1 MWIRCLLRM
10 KKTDD
15 EIEIISLEDG
25 VKGFSK
31 SLSLHWWF
39 IWIILFSNCQYKT
52 YQTYRMC
59 KKAKQIWRAVYH
71 YFQTYPKWASWRL
84 CGTSGARWCRG
95 GHTGSSP
102 WRSSSRPR
110 DCRGCRGTRTWGWE
124 LVTNVT
130 TSCHMSLVRTREA
143 HNCESR
149 LWYYTWA

>member
-1 MWIRCLLRM
+1 M
-10 KKTDD
+10 KKNRWWDRDYQLGGWGERVFNSEVIVTALV
-15 EIEIISLEDG
+15 ISLFYFYRYFLLTHHMCQKDMM
-25 VKGFSK
+25 S
-31 SLSLHWWF
+31 SLSLF
-39 IWIILFSNCQYKT
+39 LT
-52 YQTYRMC
+52 YLE
-59 KKAKQIWRAVYH
+59 
-71 YFQTYPKWASWRL
+71 WASSRP

-110 DCRGCRGTRTWGWE
+110 DCRGCRGTHTWGWE

-149 LWYYTWA
+149 LWYMYTWAQSSFPSYNSD

>member
-10 KKTDD
+10 KKQMMRSRLSAWKT
-15 EIEIISLEDG
+15 G
-25 VKGFSK
+25 WKGFRNHS
-31 SLSLHWWF
+31 HCTGG
-39 IWIILFSNCQYKT
+39 LFELFYSQIVNIKRTKRTVCA
-52 YQTYRMC
+52 
-59 KKAKQIWRAVYH
+59 KKIWRAVYH

-110 DCRGCRGTRTWGWE
+110 DCRGCRGTHTWGWE